1 MRWFSC
7 GIVWSVEVKN
17 ELFGNGI
24 IRLIIEWSK
33 VVVAGAGRSY
43 LPPSITYFFVP
54 IVTDRFQSF
63 NHFDINNLCHFV
75 NRKMTSIAYDC
86 IKLRL
91 VQLKICGKLLKIVE
105 NSEAFSI

>member
-17 ELFGNGI
+17 QLTGNGI
-24 IRLIIEWSK
+24 IRLIIERSK
-33 VVVAGAGRSY
+33 VVFAGAGRSY
-43 LPPSITYFFVP
+43 PPPITYLFVP

-105 NSEAFSI
+105 NSKAFSI